1 MTDHKGQR
9 GATAPRRKAA
19 AAAALAV
26 LVLYAAV
33 ATAAA
38 GGFVQVL
45 KASTRLDAG
54 VWYLDADIAWSP
66 GDEAIE
72 ALDSGLTLDIRL
84 TIVLSEQRRLLWDP
98 KVAEL
103 EQRYDLRYHA
113 LTQRFIVTNLNSGE
127 QSTFGTLQS
136 ALRTLGEV
144 RSLPVIDDALLEEGE
159 SYDVG
164 LSAELDMEE
173 LGGPL
178 KIISFFWNDWRI
190 ASEWERWTLQR

>member
-1 MTDHKGQR
+1 MDQAAQR
-9 GATAPRRKAA
+9 GTTAPGRRAA
-19 AAAALAV
+19 AAMALVV
-26 LVLYAAV
+26 LALWVAV
-33 ATAAA
+33 AAAA
-38 GGFVQVL
+38 EGGFVQVL

-66 GDEAIE
+66 GDDAIE
-72 ALDSGLTLDIRL
+72 ALDSGLTLDIKL

-98 KVAEL
+98 KAAEL

-127 QSTFGTLQS
+127 QTTFGSLQS

-144 RSLPVIDDALLEEGE
+144 RGLPVIDDALLEDGE
-159 SYDVG
+159 SYDVA

-190 ASEWERWTLQR
+190 ASEWERWPLRR

>member
-1 MTDHKGQR
+1 MDHAAHR
-9 GATAPRRKAA
+9 GATAPRRRAA
-19 AAAALAV
+19 AAMALV
-26 LVLYAAV
+26 LLVLYAAV
-33 ATAAA
+33 AAAAA
-38 GGFVQVL
+38 GGFVQIL
-45 KASTRLDAG
+45 KGSTRLDDG

-98 KVAEL
+98 DVAEL

-127 QSTFGTLQS
+127 QSTFGTLQA

-144 RSLPVIDDALLEEGE
+144 RDFPVIDDALLKAGK
-159 SYDVG
+159 SYGVA
-164 LSAELDMEE
+164 LLAELDMEE

-178 KIISFFWNDWRI
+178 KIISFFWNDWRV
-190 ASEWERWTLQR
+190 ASEWERWPLER

>member
-1 MTDHKGQR
+1 MDHAAQR
-9 GATAPRRKAA
+9 GAIAPRRRATATTALVLLVLFAA
-19 AAAALAV
+19 AAA
-26 LVLYAAV
+26 
-33 ATAAA
+33 AAA
-38 GGFVQVL
+38 GGFVQIL
-45 KASTRLDAG
+45 KASTRLDEG

-84 TIVLSEQRRLLWDP
+84 TILVSERRRLLWDP
-98 KVAEL
+98 EVAEL

-127 QSTFGTLQS
+127 QSTFGSLQS
-136 ALRTLGEV
+136 ALRTLGEI
-144 RSLPVIDDALLEEGE
+144 RDFPVIDDALLRNGE
-159 SYDVG
+159 PYEVA
-164 LSAELDMEE
+164 LAAELDMKE

-190 ASEWERWTLQR
+190 ASEWERWPLER

>member
-1 MTDHKGQR
+1 MAHAAYG
-9 GATAPRRKAA
+9 GGSAPRRKAA
-19 AAAALAV
+19 ATTA
-26 LVLYAAV
+26 LVLLVLLASAAS
-33 ATAAA
+33 AAA

-45 KASTRLDAG
+45 KASTHLDEG

-84 TIVLSEQRRLLWDP
+84 TIVVSERRRLLWDP
-98 KVAEL
+98 DVAEL

-127 QSTFGTLQS
+127 QSTFGSLQS

-144 RSLPVIDDALLEEGE
+144 RNFPVIDDALLRDGE
-159 SYDVG
+159 PYDVA

-178 KIISFFWNDWRI
+178 KIIRFFWNDWRV
-190 ASEWERWTLQR
+190 ATGGERWPLER